1 MTSTNTSQKSIIV
14 QPRVLRTK
22 AAAAYIGVSPWKLR
36 EICQQGKLDYFQ
48 HGQDTSPWLFSF
60 SDLDAYLGACPS
72 NTKSVVIATST
83 CGSSN
88 WKSQNLATLLITRT
102 GS

>member
-1 MTSTNTSQKSIIV
+1 V
-14 QPRVLRTK
+14 
-22 AAAAYIGVSPWKLR
+22 R
-36 EICQQGKLDYFQ
+36 EVE
-48 HGQDTSPWLFSF
+48 
-60 SDLDAYLGACPS
+60 LGACPS